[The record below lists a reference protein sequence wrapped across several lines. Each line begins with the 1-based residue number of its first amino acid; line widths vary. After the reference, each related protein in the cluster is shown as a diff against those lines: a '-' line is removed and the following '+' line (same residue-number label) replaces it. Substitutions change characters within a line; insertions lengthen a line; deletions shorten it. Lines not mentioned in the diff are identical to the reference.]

1 MGLTPVVSLD
11 TAKMYLRVD
20 SADEDELIG
29 LLLLLT
35 AERMVMDV
43 SRLSVE
49 EWQEI
54 QTVDVEDDDTVIIGR
69 TNTYS
74 HDEAVQIRELL
85 KVAILYA
92 VGYLY
97 EHREEADHHSLMLTL
112 RNLLFAVREGVV

>member
-11 TAKMYLRVD
+11 IAKMYLRVD

-29 LLLLLT
+29 LLLLT